1 MPFISHQTVRLSA
14 GRHRS
19 PNAGAC
25 VMELASMLADE
36 PFSDRSGS
44 VSPVIGAFL
53 RTYNDGVGD
62 DRRQDLIPIAP
73 VIVGTSGP
81 RSLESERATRC
92 LAFTR
97 EVGGALPRGRAALG
111 MATPEAAGTWAA
123 LAALR
128 AGPECHGRVLE
139 FVREL
144 AGMRRRRARLA
155 RLLPDPAEAIAAA
168 FEDDVFAAR

>member
-1 MPFISHQTVRLSA
+1 MPSHQTIRLSA

-19 PNAGAC
+19 PHAGAC

-36 PFSDRSGS
+36 PFSDRSGT
-44 VSPVIGAFL
+44 VSPVIGALL

-62 DRRQDLIPIAP
+62 PRRQDLIPVAP
-73 VIVGTSGP
+73 LIVGTAGP
-81 RSLESERATRC
+81 RALEAERATRC
-92 LAFTR
+92 LRFAC
-97 EVGGALPRGRAALG
+97 ELGGALPRGRAALG

-128 AGPECHGRVLE
+128 GGLDDARHARVLA

-144 AGMRRRRARLA
+144 VELRARPRGRVA
-155 RLLPDPAEAIAAA
+155 RLLDPAGAIERELAAH
-168 FEDDVFAAR
+168 

>member
-1 MPFISHQTVRLSA
+1 MASHQTIRLSA

-19 PNAGAC
+19 PHAGAC

-36 PFSDRSGS
+36 PFSDRSGT
-44 VSPVIGAFL
+44 VSPVIGALL

-62 DRRQDLIPIAP
+62 ARRQDLIPVAP
-73 VIVGTSGP
+73 LIVGSAGP
-81 RSLESERATRC
+81 RALEAERATRC
-92 LAFTR
+92 LRFAR
-97 EVGGALPRGRAALG
+97 ELGGALPRGRAALG

-128 AGPECHGRVLE
+128 DVDDARHTRVLA

-144 AGMRRRRARLA
+144 AELRPGPRGRLS
-155 RLLPDPAEAIAAA
+155 RLLGDPAAAI
-168 FEDDVFAAR
+168 ERELAAR